1 MKKFLLLLAGV
12 SAYMSAD
19 AIELTFWMGNQHITP
34 DQTVKFTD
42 IDIVNYDEDGYKEVK
57 MDPKLSISSNIFSS
71 DVKITATCTSGQ
83 SIQMCAGGLCRGG
96 VTVTKEGV
104 TVRPNQKLDL
114 GFDYAGEF
122 DLDETIPTVVTVIE
136 AEDVQESDSKVQF
149 IIEMG
154 EAGASVS
161 TIEVNDDF
169 KAVEG
174 GVAYSADKDYTLTIT
189 TMSGVNV
196 YTANVSGEGFISLDK
211 GLYVYT
217 FGSRS
222 GKIYIK

>member
-19 AIELTFWMGNQHITP
+19 AIELTFWMGNQQITP

-174 GVAYSADKDYTLTIT
+174 GVAYSADKDCALTIT